1 MLKEFR
7 DFITRGNLVEIAVAF
22 ILALAFAAVV
32 TAFTNIVLSFIAAIF
47 GGTSQFNK
55 LTADLNGTPIPYG
68 AFISAV
74 INFLII
80 AFILFLVVKA
90 YNRLRRKEEATTK
103 ACPYCKT
110 EIPLDASRCSACTSE
125 VTSAA

>member
-22 ILALAFAAVV
+22 ILGLAFAAVV

-110 EIPLDASRCSACTSE
+110 QIPLDASRCSACTSE
-125 VTSAA
+125 VSSAA